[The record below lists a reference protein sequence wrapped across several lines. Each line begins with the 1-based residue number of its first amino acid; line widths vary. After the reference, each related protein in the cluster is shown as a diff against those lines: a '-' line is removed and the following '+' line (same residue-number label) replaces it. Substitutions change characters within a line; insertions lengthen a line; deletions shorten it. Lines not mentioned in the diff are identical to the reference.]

1 MVQGDKGNSD
11 MSAAEKLV
19 LHGRSVN
26 IRPILM
32 SDAEYVF
39 SLRTNPSLNKHLS
52 TAPASV
58 SAQEKWIEAYKH
70 REKLGQEYYFIVE
83 RVDGI
88 RCGVVRVYD
97 VAEDQFTW
105 GSWILDENKPPKAAL
120 DCAILVYRFG
130 FRSLGL
136 SRAVF
141 DVRVDNQR
149 TLAFHDRFGAVRTGS
164 DAHNVYYKLERGS
177 YEAAEGNHLRSLA

>member
-1 MVQGDKGNSD
+1 MISTGKHNLQGSLVQ
-11 MSAAEKLV
+11 
-19 LHGRSVN
+19 
-26 IRPILM
+26 IRPVLV

-39 SLRTNPSLNKHLS
+39 SLRTNPALNQHLS
-52 TAPASV
+52 AAPASV
-58 SAQEKWIEAYKH
+58 SAQEEWIEAYKH
-70 REKLGQEYYFIVE
+70 REGLGKEYYFIVE
-83 RVDGI
+83 RADGV

-97 VAEDQFTW
+97 LVGDRFTW

-130 FRSLGL
+130 FNLLEL

-141 DVRVDNQR
+141 DVRVDNER

-164 DAHNVYYKLERGS
+164 DARNVYFLLKRDRFEMAERNLLS
-177 YEAAEGNHLRSLA
+177 HLN